1 MKRSLL
7 FLFAVLLV
15 TLFSTCSFIYP
26 FNPWDDPCVYM
37 TIGNAM
43 LQGKELYVDIFDHK
57 GPVLFFMHEAAAL
70 LSRHS
75 FVGIYLIEIVC
86 CYFYLLYSWKTMR
99 LLDQPRSKEQ
109 GAGCKRIPT
118 AKANL
123 LPLAPCP
130 LPLLLFLLGIITYSS
145 DFFSYGDSV
154 EEFSLPILAHCLYYM
169 LRFVRDRKTPP
180 PLQSVVMGVCFGLLF
195 WTKFNLMFFYL
206 GGILSLAF
214 IAWKNDQMK
223 ELRSVVRKVTLG
235 FALVTVLVLAY
246 FAIHGTLEALWESYF
261 MVNIFHY
268 HGTGTNGEPDFWW
281 FPLVKLAIW
290 GLLMLPLIFLPARW
304 EVKLLTFG
312 TYGLL
317 LFSYATMTVQFY
329 YFLTIF
335 TFFPLLICYKTRPR
349 SKEASPQP
357 SPKGEGEVLPFR
369 GGFRRGLLV
378 SLLAASTNWNL
389 VSLLNGTFPHSVF
402 EMAEIV
408 NANKTKDSEVLT
420 FSSYDTGIYLF
431 TDHLPP
437 NRNYFLSSILDPA
450 IREEQAA
457 LVASGKIKYLV
468 REIGAVNTCHEYYDA
483 PIPSNYHLIYD
494 NEELFRYRFITTP
507 HKYLWNLIWTR
518 PLLKYVMDPV
528 TEGQHM
534 QVYERRP

>member
-246 FAIHGTLEALWESYF
+246 FAIHGTLDALWESYF

-268 HGTGTNGEPDFWW
+268 HGTGTSGEPDFWW

-290 GLLMLPLIFLPARW
+290 VLLMLPLVFLPARW

-335 TFFPLLICYKTRPR
+335 TFFPLLICYKTSPR
-349 SKEASPQP
+349 SKEQGAGGQP
-357 SPKGEGEVLPFR
+357 RRKEQGAGGKRIPTARANLLP
-369 GGFRRGLLV
+369 LAPC
-378 SLLAASTNWNL
+378 SLLLSRRR
-389 VSLLNGTFPHSVF
+389 
-402 EMAEIV
+402 
-408 NANKTKDSEVLT
+408 
-420 FSSYDTGIYLF
+420 TGAGC
-431 TDHLPP
+431 
-437 NRNYFLSSILDPA
+437 FLSGLCSVGGRD
-450 IREEQAA
+450 
-457 LVASGKIKYLV
+457 
-468 REIGAVNTCHEYYDA
+468 
-483 PIPSNYHLIYD
+483 
-494 NEELFRYRFITTP
+494 
-507 HKYLWNLIWTR
+507 
-518 PLLKYVMDPV
+518 
-528 TEGQHM
+528 
-534 QVYERRP
+534 